1 MNANIMLREMQLA
14 AYEMA
19 EAETSERRAHKLRL
33 TATKRIASVH
43 AEMQIAVD
51 EFKNRTDS
59 QES

>member
-1 MNANIMLREMQLA
+1 MQLA

-19 EAETSERRAHKLRL
+19 EAETSEKRAHKLRL

>member
-19 EAETSERRAHKLRL
+19 EAETSEKRAHKLRL

-43 AEMQIAVD
+43 LEMQIAVD
-51 EFKNRTDS
+51 EFKTRTDV